1 MKTVYIK
8 SAAALAVAALLSAC
22 GTVGKDFVAPKGIDT
37 PAFRHAAAGPAN
49 QAARLPAAWWTVFG
63 DKALDQ
69 LEQRALRDNPNVRA
83 AAQRL
88 VQAQAQLGV
97 TRASQLPTVGVSAGV
112 ANTRTSAES
121 PMGATFGHQ
130 SIKGNEFSVGANFSY
145 ELDLWGRVRR
155 AVEAADAQA
164 LAAQDGR
171 DGVMLML
178 SGQVAATYWQL
189 RGLDADIAILNDA
202 LATRRESQ
210 QLIEARFNA
219 GLSNELDVSRTRIE
233 RANAEADI
241 QEAQRQRNQ
250 ADLASTT
257 PVDPLPL
264 KPAPRDW
271 FLADQIARGRLSLEW
286 ALAQVIVDHP
296 AKVSGDDIEPGRERL
311 ATDVV
316 MRTLPGWQLDALG
329 DLVLRRGSGRP
340 RRVVACALDEAGY
353 AVSEITADGYLRLHG
368 AGRQPRHPLWD
379 QFHEGQRVLDQ
390 HARNAEH
397 QPQFLHAGE
406 RRLARIVAQPGIA
419 IGGDLLVLAARPA
432 AAGAPADDAVGVI
445 VRRILFGAERG
456 EQAGEQRLVGGVEVD
471 ARGFRAEGDIDRM
484 AADAEIEVAAGAT
497 VHPLEANPLDRLPGP
512 ILVELKCRGQGIL
525 AHDVERRLG
534 RDVVDHAGPD

>member
-8 SAAALAVAALLSAC
+8 SAVALAVAALLSAC

-37 PAFRHAAAGPAN
+37 PAFRHAAAEPSD

-63 DKALDQ
+63 DKELDQ

-112 ANTRTSAES
+112 SNSRTSAET
-121 PMGATFGHQ
+121 PMGVTFGGR

-164 LAAQDGR
+164 LAAQDDR

-178 SGQVAATYWQL
+178 SGQVATTYWQL

-241 QEAQRQRNQ
+241 QEAQRQRNTLEHALAVLVGASPSEAIVAPAAGTALPQ
-250 ADLASTT
+250 PPAIPVGLPASLLGQRPDLAASVATLKAFNAQVGVAEGAYYPSLSLT
-257 PVDPLPL
+257 GNFGYASETLSNLAKGSARQFSFGPLALSLPVFEGGRIEANV
-264 KPAPRDW
+264 K
-271 FLADQIARGRLSLEW
+271 LARARYDEAVANHEGRLLTALRDVEDALSDVQQRQKQGDVQVQAQQAAARAVLVAQARFDRGVSTYLDVTDAQRS
-286 ALAQVIVDHP
+286 ALAADRAAAQIRTQRLL
-296 AKVSGDDIEPGRERL
+296 AAVSVAR
-311 ATDVV
+311 
-316 MRTLPGWQLDALG
+316 ALG
-329 DLVLRRGSGRP
+329 GGW
-340 RRVVACALDEAGY
+340 AQGKAEAT
-353 AVSEITADGYLRLHG
+353 V
-368 AGRQPRHPLWD
+368 
-379 QFHEGQRVLDQ
+379 
-390 HARNAEH
+390 
-397 QPQFLHAGE
+397 
-406 RRLARIVAQPGIA
+406 
-419 IGGDLLVLAARPA
+419 AAR
-432 AAGAPADDAVGVI
+432 
-445 VRRILFGAERG
+445 
-456 EQAGEQRLVGGVEVD
+456 
-471 ARGFRAEGDIDRM
+471 
-484 AADAEIEVAAGAT
+484 
-497 VHPLEANPLDRLPGP
+497 
-512 ILVELKCRGQGIL
+512 
-525 AHDVERRLG
+525 
-534 RDVVDHAGPD
+534 

>member
-8 SAAALAVAALLSAC
+8 SAVALAVAALLSAC
-22 GTVGKDFVAPKGIDT
+22 GTVGKDFVAPQGIDT
-37 PAFRHAAAGPAN
+37 PAFRHAAAEPSD

-63 DKALDQ
+63 DKELDQ

-164 LAAQDGR
+164 LAAQDDR

-178 SGQVAATYWQL
+178 SGQVATTYWQL

-241 QEAQRQRNQ
+241 QEAQRQRNTLEHALAVLVGASPSQ
-250 ADLASTT
+250 AIVTPAAGTALPQPPAIPVGLPASLLGQRPDLAASVAALKAFNAQVGVAEGAYYPSLSLTGNFGYASET
-257 PVDPLPL
+257 LSNLAKGSARQFSFGPLALSLPIFEGGRIEANV
-264 KPAPRDW
+264 K
-271 FLADQIARGRLSLEW
+271 LARARYDEAVANHEGRLLTALREVEDALSDVQQRQKQGDVQVQAQQAAARAVQVAQARFDRGVSTYLDVTDAQRS
-286 ALAQVIVDHP
+286 ALAADRAAAQIRTQRLL
-296 AKVSGDDIEPGRERL
+296 AAVSVARALGG
-311 ATDVV
+311 
-316 MRTLPGWQLDALG
+316 GWQQG
-329 DLVLRRGSGRP
+329 K
-340 RRVVACALDEAGY
+340 
-353 AVSEITADGYLRLHG
+353 
-368 AGRQPRHPLWD
+368 
-379 QFHEGQRVLDQ
+379 
-390 HARNAEH
+390 AE
-397 QPQFLHAGE
+397 
-406 RRLARIVAQPGIA
+406 
-419 IGGDLLVLAARPA
+419 
-432 AAGAPADDAVGVI
+432 
-445 VRRILFGAERG
+445 
-456 EQAGEQRLVGGVEVD
+456 
-471 ARGFRAEGDIDRM
+471 
-484 AADAEIEVAAGAT
+484 AT
-497 VHPLEANPLDRLPGP
+497 VASR
-512 ILVELKCRGQGIL
+512 
-525 AHDVERRLG
+525 
-534 RDVVDHAGPD
+534 

>member
-8 SAAALAVAALLSAC
+8 SAVALAVAVLLSAC
-22 GTVGKDFVAPKGIDT
+22 GTVGKDFVAPKSIDT
-37 PAFRHAAAGPAN
+37 PAFRHAAAEPSD

-63 DKALDQ
+63 DKELDQ

-112 ANTRTSAES
+112 SNSRTSAET
-121 PMGATFGHQ
+121 PMGVTFGGR

-164 LAAQDGR
+164 LAAQDDR

-178 SGQVAATYWQL
+178 SSQVATTYWQL

-241 QEAQRQRNQ
+241 QEAQRQRNTLEHALAVLVGASPSEAIVAPAAGTALPQ
-250 ADLASTT
+250 PPAIPVGLPASLLGQRPDLAASVATLKAFNAQVGVAEGAYYPSLSLT
-257 PVDPLPL
+257 GNFGYASETLSNLAKGSARQFSFGPLALSLPVFEGGRIEANV
-264 KPAPRDW
+264 K
-271 FLADQIARGRLSLEW
+271 LARARYDEAVANHEGRLLTALREVEDALSDVQQRQKQGDVQVQAQQAAARAVQVAQARFDRGVSTYLDVTDAQRS
-286 ALAQVIVDHP
+286 ALAADRAAAQIRTQRLL
-296 AKVSGDDIEPGRERL
+296 AAVSVARALGG
-311 ATDVV
+311 
-316 MRTLPGWQLDALG
+316 GWQQGKA
-329 DLVLRRGSGRP
+329 
-340 RRVVACALDEAGY
+340 EAT
-353 AVSEITADGYLRLHG
+353 V
-368 AGRQPRHPLWD
+368 
-379 QFHEGQRVLDQ
+379 
-390 HARNAEH
+390 
-397 QPQFLHAGE
+397 
-406 RRLARIVAQPGIA
+406 
-419 IGGDLLVLAARPA
+419 AAR
-432 AAGAPADDAVGVI
+432 
-445 VRRILFGAERG
+445 
-456 EQAGEQRLVGGVEVD
+456 
-471 ARGFRAEGDIDRM
+471 
-484 AADAEIEVAAGAT
+484 
-497 VHPLEANPLDRLPGP
+497 
-512 ILVELKCRGQGIL
+512 
-525 AHDVERRLG
+525 
-534 RDVVDHAGPD
+534 

>member
-8 SAAALAVAALLSAC
+8 SAVALAVAALLSAC

-37 PAFRHAAAGPAN
+37 PAFRHAAAEPSD

-63 DKALDQ
+63 DKELDQ

-112 ANTRTSAES
+112 SNSRTSAET
-121 PMGATFGHQ
+121 PMGVTFGGR

-164 LAAQDGR
+164 LAAQDDR

-178 SGQVAATYWQL
+178 SGQVATTYWQL

-241 QEAQRQRNQ
+241 QEAQRQRNTLEHALAVLVGASPSEAIVAPAAGTALPQ
-250 ADLASTT
+250 PPAIPVGLPASLLGQRPDLAASVATLKAFNAQVGVAEGAYYPSLSLT
-257 PVDPLPL
+257 GNFGYASETLSNLAKGSARQFSFGPLALSLPVFEGGRIEANV
-264 KPAPRDW
+264 K
-271 FLADQIARGRLSLEW
+271 LAKARYDEAVANHEGRLLTALRDVEDALSDVQQRQKQGDVQVQAQQAAARAVLVAQARFDRGVSTYLDVTDAQRS
-286 ALAQVIVDHP
+286 ALAADRAAAQIRTQRLL
-296 AKVSGDDIEPGRERL
+296 AAVSVAR
-311 ATDVV
+311 
-316 MRTLPGWQLDALG
+316 ALG
-329 DLVLRRGSGRP
+329 GGW
-340 RRVVACALDEAGY
+340 AQGKAEAT
-353 AVSEITADGYLRLHG
+353 V
-368 AGRQPRHPLWD
+368 
-379 QFHEGQRVLDQ
+379 
-390 HARNAEH
+390 
-397 QPQFLHAGE
+397 
-406 RRLARIVAQPGIA
+406 
-419 IGGDLLVLAARPA
+419 AAR
-432 AAGAPADDAVGVI
+432 
-445 VRRILFGAERG
+445 
-456 EQAGEQRLVGGVEVD
+456 
-471 ARGFRAEGDIDRM
+471 
-484 AADAEIEVAAGAT
+484 
-497 VHPLEANPLDRLPGP
+497 
-512 ILVELKCRGQGIL
+512 
-525 AHDVERRLG
+525 
-534 RDVVDHAGPD
+534 